1 MTLQDK
7 LGDQGDAFYSCL
19 MDAHAGLT
27 EAQSHALNARL
38 VLIFANEIA
47 DLTTLQNLVQQ
58 AVPSGNK

>member
-19 MDAHAGLT
+19 MEAHDELT

-47 DLTTLQNLVQQ
+47 DVKTLQNLVQQ
-58 AVPSGNK
+58 AAQLGRE